1 MQREIEFRAK
11 SKYNNEFVY
20 GDLIKI
26 HTKNGSGY
34 GIKKNPYH
42 INDNCVNPIPDEIIP
57 ETVGQLWA
65 TINNNKYFEGDIFS
79 VGLFTN
85 VTYVIIYNDIKKCVS
100 FIQISEY
107 KKLKRGDELSRL
119 NILSNLGYAK
129 VELIEKYNPTLLG
142 NIFDNAELL
151 NK

>member
-1 MQREIEFRAK
+1 MRKYEFRGK
-11 SKYNNEFVY
+11 EKTIGWVY
-20 GDLIKI
+20 GSLLDFGANEYAIHLRNAEGSLIV
-26 HTKNGSGY
+26 
-34 GIKKNPYH
+34 
-42 INDNCVNPIPDEIIP
+42 DP

-100 FIQISEY
+100 FIKISEY

-119 NILSNLGYAK
+119 NILYNLGSAK
-129 VELIEKYNPTLLG
+129 FELMQKYNPTLLG

>member
-1 MQREIEFRAK
+1 MREIEFRAK
-11 SKYNNEFVY
+11 HNDTGEWYFGCLLEGEDNIFIRDKVRDEE
-20 GDLIKI
+20 
-26 HTKNGSGY
+26 HGY
-34 GIKKNPYH
+34 LTHP
-42 INDNCVNPIPDEIIP
+42 VIP

-100 FIQISEY
+100 FIKISEY

-119 NILSNLGYAK
+119 NILYNLGSAK
-129 VELIEKYNPTLLG
+129 FELMQKDNPTLLG
-142 NIFDNAELL
+142 NIFDNPDLL
-151 NK
+151 K